1 MDEQMLQAVAAKAGI
16 DAPTVRK
23 VLDALH
29 GFLRDNPDKLSEFT
43 GGGGM
48 PGEVGEKLGKFLKR

>member
-1 MDEQMLQAVAAKAGI
+1 MNEQMLQTVAARAGV
-16 DAPTVRK
+16 DAATVRK

-43 GGGGM
+43 GGEGL
-48 PGEVGEKLGKFLKR
+48 PGEVGETLGKFLKR